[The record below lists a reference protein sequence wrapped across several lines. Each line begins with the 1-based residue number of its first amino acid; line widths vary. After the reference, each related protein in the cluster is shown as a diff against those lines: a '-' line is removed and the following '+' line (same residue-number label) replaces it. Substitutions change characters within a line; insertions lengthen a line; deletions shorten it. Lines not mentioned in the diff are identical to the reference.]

1 MTTATEHHKQG
12 QGSVARCKSSEAHD
26 AWNVPEFIPLEPSAG
41 PLTIGRASQA
51 DIFIRSSKHPS
62 MVSRVHASLWFN
74 ESTSQW
80 NITDLESVNGVYING
95 KTKIKPST
103 PVPLENGNKIC
114 FGSPIPGNQLR
125 YTLVTSCGDPHML
138 LRAGAGEERETAK
151 IPGAPSESGTIANKE
166 AEPSPQLVKI
176 EPHTSNSPQEIIYEK
191 TEQPSPSE
199 VLRRSAKKPRLEAK
213 EDESSAPGVALSS
226 QNTGSIDENDSQRD
240 NATKSFH
247 SSGEVVE
254 THEQDTD
261 STAPSGSQSQENPTD
276 DNTQLI
282 SQQPLPLVPQP
293 PPSTPSYLV
302 SPLSLLE
309 TPASAIDE
317 LFSDGAV
324 EKDFDEI
331 VSDAIFGDDGSMLTS
346 TAGPSS
352 EALVGTTS
360 REGGHIDGASLQ
372 IRAARDDMQ
381 KEKQKLLSS
390 IEALK
395 SELASKEKLLV
406 EKSEAEKEVEETKK
420 KSEGVIDSMQEEFT
434 CAICQELFIEA
445 HTLTCAH
452 SFCNKC
458 IKQWM
463 KSKRECPVCRKAVSA
478 DPVRSLVLDNAIDKM
493 VEKMG
498 PAAVEER
505 RKLKDSRTSAGTLS
519 TSGLL
524 NAPRQSNASGSSG
537 FGGVSGF
544 GGFSGS
550 GGGVSGT
557 QSGSSGLGSGNQSGG
572 GGTSG
577 SSGGGHSSTGGSG
590 NSGGSRRRGG
600 GGSGGRSGGRRRGG
614 GGGGGGGVT
623 IDIVGRADGHTNI
636 TTTTVYYGA

>member
-1 MTTATEHHKQG
+1 M
-12 QGSVARCKSSEAHD
+12 
-26 AWNVPEFIPLEPSAG
+26 
-41 PLTIGRASQA
+41 
-51 DIFIRSSKHPS
+51 
-62 MVSRVHASLWFN
+62 
-74 ESTSQW
+74 
-80 NITDLESVNGVYING
+80 YING

-103 PVPLENGNKIC
+103 PVPLENGTKIC

-125 YTLVTSCGDPHML
+125 YTLVISCGDPHML
-138 LRAGAGEERETAK
+138 LRTGAKEEGETAE
-151 IPGAPSESGTIANKE
+151 IPGAPGESGTIANKE
-166 AEPSPQLVKI
+166 AEPSPQLVKK
-176 EPHTSNSPQEIIYEK
+176 EPHTNNSPREIIYEETK
-191 TEQPSPSE
+191 QSSPSE
-199 VLRRSAKKPRLEAK
+199 VLCPPAKKPRMETN
-213 EDESSAPGVALSS
+213 EDKSSAPGVAFSS
-226 QNTGSIDENDSQRD
+226 QSSGSIDENDSQRD
-240 NATKSFH
+240 NTTKSFH
-247 SSGEVVE
+247 CQ
-254 THEQDTD
+254 QDTD
-261 STAPSGSQSQENPTD
+261 STAPNGSQSQENSTD
-276 DNTQLI
+276 DGNTRLI
-282 SQQPLPLVPQP
+282 SKQPLPSVPQP

-331 VSDAIFGDDGSMLTS
+331 VSDAIFGGDGSVLTS
-346 TAGPSS
+346 TAALSS
-352 EALVGTTS
+352 ETLVGTSS
-360 REGGHIDGASLQ
+360 REGGHVDGASLQ
-372 IRAARDDMQ
+372 IQAARDDMQ

-420 KSEGVIDSMQEEFT
+420 KSEGVIVSMQEEFT

-445 HTLTCAH
+445 HTLSCAH
-452 SFCNKC
+452 SFCKKC
-458 IKQWM
+458 IKEWM
-463 KSKRECPVCRKAVSA
+463 KSKRECPVCRKAVSV

-505 RKLKDSRTSAGTLS
+505 KERKDSRTSAGTLS

-524 NAPRQSNASGSSG
+524 NAPRQPNSSGS
-537 FGGVSGF
+537 SGF

-572 GGTSG
+572 GGTGG

-590 NSGGSRRRGG
+590 NSGGSRIRRRRRGG
-600 GGSGGRSGGRRRGG
+600 GGSGGNHSNGGRRGG
-614 GGGGGGGVT
+614 GGGSGNHSNGGRRGGGGGVT
-623 IDIVGRADGHTNI
+623 IDIVGRADRHTNMTATI
-636 TTTTVYYGA
+636 YYDADDYDDDTDDYYSDDYDEEEDEEDSDGCESGLDGAYYGGYGRCYNCGKSTLHSYTLTLFHYIILDCRCTWALGKRMSQL